1 MEFTHDQGV
10 NVRLSNIQPGRNP
23 RRYFDPKEMADLEA
37 SIRAQGVLM
46 PILLRPVDAQ
56 NGHFQ
61 IVAGERRFRAAHAVY
76 GPDGEIP
83 ARIKTMTDEEA
94 DAAALAENI
103 ERADM
108 TPVEEAEAA
117 ARVLGN
123 CQGNR
128 DEAAKRLGWS
138 RGTLDK
144 RLSLMYATEK
154 VREALQNGKIML
166 GHAELL
172 AVCRKESQDS
182 TIELLLN
189 QEKVMTVAELKA
201 HIDRA
206 ALDLE
211 KAIFNKDEC
220 TACVHN
226 SGNQSALF
234 TEAISGGRCTNKACY
249 EGKTEAELDARA
261 VSLRDEFQVVR
272 IVRPGENL
280 TLKMLVAEGDKGVGV
295 EQAQACRV
303 CKNFGAVVS
312 AVPDKLGITYKNV
325 CMDVPCNTQMVAKRA
340 AAEAAAKAAQQPA
353 QKPGQPNGSSG
364 AAQTPSTDPKAQ
376 PTKAAQKGK
385 GAAGAEPTY
394 PEPSNRVKEYRE
406 KLWRLIFKRVVLKL
420 SVEDNRMVLL
430 ALCLTAPGKID
441 RNALAKDLEAV
452 CTVSATDGAS
462 SALLKLRDLE
472 KPQLSAALQCI
483 AANVSDGAMGLEIEQ
498 VVGMLKTFDVKV
510 ADHWK
515 VSADFFSLLTKNEI
529 DAVCSEIGV
538 TQAMGGDYAKARN
551 QGKDDYI
558 KAILA
563 IKDFDYRG
571 RIPKLVTW

>member
-1 MEFTHDQGV
+1 MESIQDQGV
-10 NVRLSNIQPGRNP
+10 KVRLSNIRPGRNP
-23 RRYFDPKEMADLEA
+23 RRYFDPNEMADLEA

-46 PILLRPVDAQ
+46 PILLRPLGVQD
-56 NGHFQ
+56 GHFQ

-83 ARIKTMTDEEA
+83 ARIKQMSDEEA

-123 CQGNR
+123 CRGNR

-138 RGTLDK
+138 RSTLDK
-144 RLSLMYATEK
+144 RLSLMYATDK
-154 VREALQNGKIML
+154 VREALQHGKILL

-172 AVCRKESQDS
+172 AACRKESQDS
-182 TIELLLN
+182 TIEILLGQAKML
-189 QEKVMTVAELKA
+189 TVAELKA
-201 HIDRA
+201 HIDKA
-206 ALDLE
+206 AYLFGN
-211 KAIFNKDEC
+211 AIFSKDEC

-226 SGNQSALF
+226 SDNQAALF
-234 TEAISGGRCTNKACY
+234 FEFITGGRCTNKACY
-249 EGKTEAELDARA
+249 EGKTESELEARA
-261 VSLRDEFQVVR
+261 ESLRDEFQVVR
-272 IVRPGENL
+272 IVRAGEDL
-280 TLKMLVAEGDKGVGV
+280 VHEKVVAEGDKGVGF
-295 EQAQACRV
+295 EQAQACRT
-303 CKNFGAVVS
+303 CKSFGAYVS
-312 AVPDKLGITYKNV
+312 ASPDECGIIQKDV
-325 CMDVPCNTQMVAKRA
+325 CLDVPCHTQMVAKRV
-340 AAEAAAKAAQQPA
+340 AAEAAASAAQHPVQTPVQA
-353 QKPGQPNGSSG
+353 EGGSG
-364 AAQTPSTDPKAQ
+364 AAQTPPNA
-376 PTKAAQKGK
+376 PAAKAAQKGR
-385 GAAGAEPTY
+385 GSAIAEPTY

-406 KLWRLIFKRVVLKL
+406 KLWRLIFKRVVPKL
-420 SVEDNRMVLL
+420 AIEDNRMVLL

-452 CTVSATDGAS
+452 CPVSSTEGAA

-472 KPQLSAALQCI
+472 KPQLASALQCI
-483 AANVSDGAMGLEIEQ
+483 AANVSDGVMGLEIKEI
-498 VVGMLKTFDVKV
+498 VGMLKAFEVKV

-515 VSADFFSLLTKNEI
+515 VSADFFNLLTKNEI
-529 DAVCSEIGV
+529 DAVCTEIGI

-558 KAILA
+558 KAILS